1 MSTKFTRLL
10 SGFLCSAA
18 AIGTASVAVARPIS
32 TLGVSETSDA
42 FEDAFQF
49 ESGDYFKN
57 RGLLRQLDLI
67 FGFGSSFRL
76 RGSYPENEQ
85 DRDAERVHIL
95 YNELLN
101 QQLTTQPVVRT
112 RDLVSPYQH
121 SLREGVPEPQSQLPQ
136 ARPAPAPAPAPVPV
150 SAPAPVRA
158 LW

>member
-32 TLGVSETSDA
+32 TLGISETTDA

-49 ESGDYFKN
+49 ESGDYFEN
-57 RGLLRQLDLI
+57 RGLLRQFDFI
-67 FGFGSSFRL
+67 FGLGSDLRL
-76 RGSYPENEQ
+76 RGTYPENEQ
-85 DRDAERVHIL
+85 ERDAERVHIL
-95 YNELLN
+95 YNDLLN

-121 SLREGVPEPQSQLPQ
+121 SLREGVPGTQS
-136 ARPAPAPAPAPVPV
+136 RAPLQPAPVP
-150 SAPAPVRA
+150 APAPVRA

>member
-10 SGFLCSAA
+10 SGFLFSSAV

-32 TLGVSETSDA
+32 TLGISKTTDA

-49 ESGDYFKN
+49 ESGDYFEN
-57 RGLLRQLDLI
+57 RGLLRQIDFI
-67 FGFGSSFRL
+67 FGLGSSFRL

-95 YNELLN
+95 YTELLN
-101 QQLTTQPVVRT
+101 QQLTTQPVIRT

-121 SLREGVPEPQSQLPQ
+121 SLREGVPGPQSRLPQ
-136 ARPAPAPAPAPVPV
+136 VRPAPAPAPI
-150 SAPAPVRA
+150 PAPVRA